1 MPMKLT
7 IGLVAA
13 TVCLTG
19 LYGLAWAEAPDSSQR
34 PQHRPVAA
42 QAAQAVAGAGAI
54 AAVQPPKARSMALAL
69 AAPAPSAARGPSP
82 GAILPAAEP
91 QVVAAVAIIRPKAR
105 PSSFARRIER
115 APAGSLMD
123 IEAPAV
129 LQPAAVTRNTKPGK
143 ELVVPNAKGSVC
155 GDPTIKGEVLA
166 PIGAKVNGCG
176 IANPVRV
183 TSVGGVRLSQSA
195 TIDCATAKALKRW
208 IDRGLT
214 PAYGQQKVVQLQIA
228 GSYMCRTRNHKK
240 GAKISEHGRGKA
252 IDISG
257 FTFASGKTI
266 RVLGNFDATMRKA
279 HRAACGIF
287 GTTLGPGSDGM
298 HEDHLHF
305 DVASHRNGAYCR

>member
-1 MPMKLT
+1 
-7 IGLVAA
+7 
-13 TVCLTG
+13 
-19 LYGLAWAEAPDSSQR
+19 
-34 PQHRPVAA
+34 
-42 QAAQAVAGAGAI
+42 
-54 AAVQPPKARSMALAL
+54 
-69 AAPAPSAARGPSP
+69 
-82 GAILPAAEP
+82 
-91 QVVAAVAIIRPKAR
+91 
-105 PSSFARRIER
+105 
-115 APAGSLMD
+115 MD